1 VSARPEEA
9 AGGWSQAALAEP
21 EFRRLAEFVQGHCG
35 IQMPPSKRIMA
46 ESRLRKRLRALGL
59 TSFRDYCAHVFGS
72 QGVEER
78 VMLLDAMSTNKT
90 DFFREPQHFEI
101 LVRRV
106 LPELLR
112 RGGAGVQ
119 RPLRVWSAGC
129 SSGEEPYTLAM
140 VLGEVAEGM
149 PGFRYQILG
158 TDISVN
164 VLQTARRAIYPEER
178 IAPVPAALRRKYLL
192 RSRDRGQSLVR
203 IVPELRGLVSFR
215 RLNFMEGEFGL
226 RETMDVI
233 FFRNVMIYFDRPTQ
247 ETLLN
252 RFCRH
257 LTPGGHLFL
266 GHSETINGLRV
277 PVSPVAPTVYRYDG

>member
-1 VSARPEEA
+1 MSARTQEPT
-9 AGGWSQAALAEP
+9 GGWSQAVLGEA

-35 IQMPPSKRIMA
+35 IQMPASKRIMA

-59 TSFRDYCAHVFGS
+59 ASFRDYCAHVFGS

-78 VMLLDAMSTNKT
+78 IRLLDAMSTNKT

-101 LVRRV
+101 LVRSV
-106 LPELLR
+106 LPELMRR
-112 RGGAGVQ
+112 RGVGVQ

-149 PGFRYQILG
+149 PGFCYQILG

-164 VLQTARRAIYPEER
+164 VLQTARRAVYPEER

-192 RSRDRGQSLVR
+192 KSRDRGQSLVR
-203 IVPELRGLVSFR
+203 IAPELRGLVNFR

-247 ETLLN
+247 ENLLN

-257 LTPGGHLFL
+257 LTSGGYLFL

-277 PVSPVAPTVYRYDG
+277 PLSPVAPTVYRYDG